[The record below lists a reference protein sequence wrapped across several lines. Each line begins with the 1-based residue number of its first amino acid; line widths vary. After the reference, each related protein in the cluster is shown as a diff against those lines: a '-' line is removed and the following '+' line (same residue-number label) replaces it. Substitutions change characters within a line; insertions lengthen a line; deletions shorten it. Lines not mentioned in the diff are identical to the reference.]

1 MIGQIFLV
9 ATTNS
14 TSTSTSSS
22 GSSIISNTAIQWLTN
37 WFTSWAGKLPHI
49 PIPEW
54 AASILVAFL
63 IGAFFGVLLK
73 KGITLVIFGV
83 IIVVIILITG
93 LAIPT
98 AFSQLLGFGISG
110 LQTIINDFSILI
122 PIEGLFFFVGLAL
135 GFWQG

>member
-1 MIGQIFLV
+1 M
-9 ATTNS
+9 
-14 TSTSTSSS
+14 
-22 GSSIISNTAIQWLTN
+22 SSI
-37 WFTSWAGKLPHI
+37 GKLPHI

-54 AASILVAFL
+54 AAVHTRRFTGWS
-63 IGAFFGVLLK
+63 FFGVLLK
-73 KGITLVIFGV
+73 KGITLMIFGV

-110 LQTIINDFSILI
+110 LETIINDFSVLI

-135 GFWQG
+135 GFWKG